1 MCSNNL
7 NYLQNKTSKYISL
20 FEPRQSILTDEA
32 RQSILT
38 DEARRAKYI
47 SRILNF

>member
-32 RQSILT
+32 Q
-38 DEARRAKYI
+38 RAKYI